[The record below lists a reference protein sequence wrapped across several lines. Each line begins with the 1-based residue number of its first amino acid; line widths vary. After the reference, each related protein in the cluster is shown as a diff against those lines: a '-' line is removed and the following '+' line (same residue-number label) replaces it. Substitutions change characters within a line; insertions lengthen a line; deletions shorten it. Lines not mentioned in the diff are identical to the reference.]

1 MPASIPTP
9 SVWARA
15 TFSAPSVNAT
25 AGGAS

>member
-15 TFSAPSVNAT
+15 TFSGPSVNGA